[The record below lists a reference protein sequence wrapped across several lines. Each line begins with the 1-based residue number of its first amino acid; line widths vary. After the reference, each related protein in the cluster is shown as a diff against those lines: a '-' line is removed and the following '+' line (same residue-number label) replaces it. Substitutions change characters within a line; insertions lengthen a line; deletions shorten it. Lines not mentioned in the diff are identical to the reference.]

1 MTVSSQKSVSS
12 RVQTIM
18 EVIDREGEPPLSK
31 EEWIDLLERVCS
43 ECASRAEGARD
54 ELRSGE

>member
-1 MTVSSQKSVSS
+1 VTADAQKAVSS

-31 EEWIDLLERVCS
+31 EEWIALLERVCS
-43 ECASRAEGARD
+43 ECESRAEGARD

>member
-31 EEWIDLLERVCS
+31 EEWNDLLERVCS
-43 ECASRAEGARD
+43 
-54 ELRSGE
+54 